1 MNTKLIAAYQLAKRD
16 AAISAARLEDAKKN
30 PADYTAEE
38 VIQRKKEA
46 DVDTKKMNFLQ
57 SQLKSEIA
65 NIEDM
70 FSRRLA
76 EDHYLRGEK
85 ISQLAS
91 RYSYSEDTI
100 KKYLKKA
107 RRKD

>member
-1 MNTKLIAAYQLAKRD
+1 
-16 AAISAARLEDAKKN
+16 
-30 PADYTAEE
+30 
-38 VIQRKKEA
+38 
-46 DVDTKKMNFLQ
+46 MNFLQ

-65 NIEDM
+65 NIEDT